1 MTPSCKWPIKIKIDK
16 AERVHVIKVQ
26 NRKRKGE
33 KKNARINKKK
43 KSERSEKLH
52 ISIKRTKVCLYQKK

>member
-1 MTPSCKWPIKIKIDK
+1 MDSGRSSKMTPSCKWPIKIKIDK

-33 KKNARINKKK
+33 KKMQ
-43 KSERSEKLH
+43 E
-52 ISIKRTKVCLYQKK
+52 

>member
-43 KSERSEKLH
+43 KSERNEKLH
-52 ISIKRTKVCLYQKK
+52 TSIKRTKVCLYQEK

>member
-33 KKNARINKKK
+33 KKNARINTKKK
-43 KSERSEKLH
+43 RK
-52 ISIKRTKVCLYQKK
+52 KRKTTHKHQEN